1 MSMNEHIKVDDDGD
15 LSDDEKKKLLEDGV
29 FTTTATPKLTYNW
42 VDITE
47 EFTSLAKTL
56 NLGEL
61 LLDKHFGLY
70 EAMSAVEM
78 MDPKM
83 DAGMMCNRSDK
94 PTLTFD
100 KGVELGVLRLEGLDL
115 LEQIGV
121 MDQVFACFVSWIEGN
136 SLAQTVFANLYLH
149 KPFSIEERSLKAF
162 CITAYKMVEI
172 IKHFIDQAAV
182 FEEEDYQ
189 PMQYGYRL
197 VPDVSEQRTVG
208 MLREVEEDLFRR
220 LRQRPPQREAD
231 CLGAL
236 LARIKFIR
244 LLYSV
249 LGVLGRQDT
258 EPEARKELRPESEL
272 HKALNMCSEQLTIMR
287 STIPLAIPSDSP
299 KLGFEPL
306 ANQRLLPPT
315 FPRYAKIKSRD
326 EAFTYYD
333 DLIQRLRVVC
343 KIYSHASFH
352 TALDFFMEFSRQ
364 KPCLLSRSVLQVLY
378 IPQPSSLLT
387 NTRVVEVLR
396 EAAKSF
402 ICPPSLASKTLLAS
416 NTQAKEFLDMF
427 LLHCGRPFVQLI
439 QLCGHN
445 RARQRERLA
454 HLLEDFSNLQDEAEK
469 VDAYLHNLTSK
480 SEGRR
485 SHLACFGTWILYH
498 TLRIMI
504 MYLLSGF
511 ELQLYSVH
519 EYHYI
524 YWYLYEFLYGWL
536 LSSLS
541 RADSLLLEQ
550 ESYLEKENSRGKGKK
565 NKVKRKKGCRP
576 YARDITLCQVY
587 QNLCGGYY
595 KAAIAFQ
602 RTGKINIPKSEF
614 DCEKVRYEHRFLP
627 FSSLHTPPPMQY
639 TEFCDMT
646 KTMETQ
652 ICVQS
657 EKQSPDHT
665 RLFMAACKNF
675 HQARTLL
682 EIMASSDQEI
692 NNLLLV
698 AKTNFVVLKLLAG
711 GHKQDS
717 NTPPIFDFSQH
728 CHFPIIKLN

>member
-1 MSMNEHIKVDDDGD
+1 MSANDHIRVDDDGD
-15 LSDDEKKKLLEDGV
+15 FLDDEKKKLLEDGV

-42 VDITE
+42 VDITKD
-47 EFTSLAKTL
+47 FTCYAKTL

-61 LLDKHFGLY
+61 LLDDNFGLY

-94 PTLTFD
+94 PTLNFD
-100 KGVELGVLRLEGLDL
+100 KAVELGILKLEGLDL
-115 LEQIGV
+115 SEQIGII
-121 MDQVFACFVSWIEGN
+121 DQILACFVSWIEGH

-149 KPFSIEERSLKAF
+149 KPFSIEDRPLKAF
-162 CITAYKMVEI
+162 CIAAYKMVEVV
-172 IKHFIDQAAV
+172 KHFIDQAVV

-189 PMQYGYRL
+189 SMQYGYRL

-208 MLREVEEDLFRR
+208 MLREVEEDIYRR
-220 LRQRPPQREAD
+220 IRQRPSQSEVD
-231 CLGAL
+231 SLTAL
-236 LARIKFIR
+236 HARIKFVR
-244 LLYSV
+244 LMFTV
-249 LGVLGRQDT
+249 LGVLARQES
-258 EPEARKELRPESEL
+258 EPESRKELRPESEL
-272 HKALNMCSEQLTIMR
+272 HKALITCSEQLNIMR
-287 STIPLAIPSDSP
+287 NTISLGIPADSP

-315 FPRYAKIKSRD
+315 FPRYAKIKSRED
-326 EAFTYYD
+326 VFTYYD

-343 KIYSHASFH
+343 RIYSHSSFH
-352 TALDFFMEFSRQ
+352 TALDFFIEFSRQ

-396 EAAKSF
+396 EAARSF

-416 NTQAKEFLDMF
+416 NTQAKEFVDMF

-445 RARQRERLA
+445 RARQRERLS

-485 SHLACFGTWILYH
+485 SHLACFGTWVLYH

-541 RADSLLLEQ
+541 RADSLLMEQ
-550 ESYLEKENSRGKGKK
+550 ETYLEKENSRGKSKK
-565 NKVKRKKGCRP
+565 NKVRRKKGCRP
-576 YARDITLCQVY
+576 FARDITLCQVY

-595 KAAIAFQ
+595 KASIAFH
-602 RTGKINIPKSEF
+602 RTGKITIPKSEY
-614 DCEKVRYEHRFLP
+614 DREKVRYEHRFQP
-627 FSSLHTPPPMQY
+627 FSNLHTPPPMQY
-639 TEFCDMT
+639 GEFCEMT
-646 KTMETQ
+646 KTLETQ
-652 ICVQS
+652 VCVVDDKPS
-657 EKQSPDHT
+657 ADYT

-682 EIMASSDQEI
+682 EIIGSTEQEM
-692 NNLLLV
+692 NSLLLV
-698 AKTNFVVLKLLAG
+698 AKTNFVVLKLLAS